1 MNAFILKFC
10 ILIGAMLT
18 TTAFV
23 GADLHT
29 SSSSTAGNAT
39 NGLDAQSIFA
49 FGSQIFYKEA
59 AQPGNEYVQA
69 GVSGY
74 SHDLVTTDAEDQT
87 YGTAWRAGVSTF
99 ISGYTKSSEALL
111 DLAAVPTLKT
121 NAEKMAVCDEFSS
134 GEEEIDQSESYF
146 LAAKASASPAT
157 ASGFTIGM
165 VLERVDEILASSD
178 AADQSCMTAVLANEN
193 HNPDEFSRN
202 LKDTENAVQEMR
214 RIYPDSRVLSS
225 DFT

>member
-1 MNAFILKFC
+1 
-10 ILIGAMLT
+10 MLT

-29 SSSSTAGNAT
+29 SSSSAAGTT

-74 SHDLVTTDAEDQT
+74 SHDLVSTSTEDQT
-87 YGTAWRAGVSTF
+87 YATAWQAGVSTF
-99 ISGYTKSSEALL
+99 ISGYTKSTEALL
-111 DLAAVPTLKT
+111 DLLTVPTLKT
-121 NAEKMAVCDEFSS
+121 NAEKMAACDKFSS
-134 GEEEIDQSESYF
+134 GEEEINQSESYF

-157 ASGFTIGM
+157 ASGFTIAM

-178 AADQSCMTAVLANEN
+178 AADQSCMKAVLADHN
-193 HNPDEFSRN
+193 HNPEEFSRN
-202 LKDTENAVQEMR
+202 LKDVENSVQEMR
-214 RIYPDSRVLSS
+214 RIYPELQVLSN